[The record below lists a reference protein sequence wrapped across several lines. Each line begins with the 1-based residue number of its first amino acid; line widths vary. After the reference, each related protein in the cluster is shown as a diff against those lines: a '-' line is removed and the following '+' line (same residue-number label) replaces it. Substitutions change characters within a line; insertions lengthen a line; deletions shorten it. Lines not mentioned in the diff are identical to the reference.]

1 MRNLLILFVSLGFVN
16 CAYSAP
22 VPKGQEGK
30 SSASSK
36 EEAYD
41 PAPQDESES
50 ESKSKSEP
58 KKKSSP

>member
-22 VPKGQEGK
+22 VPQGQEGK

-41 PAPQDESES
+41 PATQDESKSES
-50 ESKSKSEP
+50 ETKKNHHSK
-58 KKKSSP
+58 

>member
-1 MRNLLILFVSLGFVN
+1 MRNLLILFVSLCFVN

-22 VPKGQEGK
+22 VPKGEEGK

-50 ESKSKSEP
+50 KSEP
-58 KKKSSP
+58 KKNHHPK